1 MKTLLGIVLLLL
13 SASASSGA
21 FDNSITSSRSH
32 SMWDHASGFPGG
44 HVYSMTQTAD
54 GYLWFG
60 TGNGLVRYDGLRFEF
75 IPRGNSNDLSNG
87 LIPRVLTDASGQL
100 WAADDFT
107 HLFHYEAGLLKGPV
121 PDNGRHEYAVSVTN
135 KTFDGWLLFVS
146 ELQGVVEYKQGER
159 RVLLEPRAVPG
170 PPTAVAQTGDGTIW
184 IGTAEKG
191 LFQFTPEKGEASLL
205 QVPSLKNKRINCL
218 LPLANATLLVGTNQ
232 GLFISHGDNSF
243 SEVSLTLGHDEI
255 LALASGLKG
264 RIWIGM
270 ERQVFKADPKDIH
283 AKDRIRSL
291 EQLTVNGNST
301 VTALFEDRDGN
312 LWIGEPEAIERYQDS
327 AFIAYRSSEGSSEGP
342 GSEGLPC
349 SNCGAIY
356 VDSDQSVW
364 FAPPDG
370 GLFRIS
376 QGRVQSIEIAGLKN
390 DIVYSIAGAARDVWL
405 ARRSGGLTRL
415 SVVGNA
421 VRPSPHRQQSE
432 SIFIHDAVYSLYREP
447 NGTVWAGTL
456 HQGVSRLRN
465 GTWRT
470 FTTKD
475 GLPSDRISVIAG
487 NESGHIFVGTPNGLA
502 ELRNDRWTS
511 YNTHDGLPP
520 GAIESLFLDGNDT
533 LWIGTSRGIAFL
545 RSGAV
550 HVPLGAPTALYGDIL
565 GIAEKNGWL
574 WIATSDHILRVRSSA
589 LLKQAYAE
597 GDYREFGVTDG
608 LPSVEGV
615 SRSPSVELDGRGNI
629 WFSLKQGISLL
640 PASAFADPAF
650 PVTVRIEGMLVDG
663 KYVATGNHIRIS
675 SGRHRLTFQ
684 YAGINVS
691 NPERVRYHYRLAD
704 VDSSWS
710 EPTSLR
716 EVDFT
721 NIAPGRFEFRVAA
734 SNSDGVWNSNEAAI
748 AFEVEPS
755 IFQTRWFQVAS
766 VGMLALLALA
776 AYQLRVQ
783 QLHRQFN
790 IGLEARVNERTRIAR
805 DLHDT
810 LLQTLH
816 GLMFQFQAVR
826 NLLPGRPDEA
836 MRSLDDAIDE
846 AESALAESRNAIQGL
861 RSEAIA
867 QENLAELLKIT
878 MQELTA
884 SADGKTPIFDLIEEG
899 ERRSLSTAGK
909 NEICRIAIEI
919 VRNAFQHS
927 NATRIEAEVRYDNR
941 MLRLRI
947 RDDGRG
953 IDPKVLK
960 EGGRPGHWGLQ
971 GIRERAER
979 IGSQL
984 DFWSESGA
992 GTEVQLTVPAA
1003 IAYAG
1008 SREGIVARLLRRMK
1022 NNAERS

>member
-1 MKTLLGIVLLLL
+1 MKTLLGLVLLLL

-21 FDNSITSSRSH
+21 VNNSITSSHSRSI
-32 SMWDHASGFPGG
+32 WDHASGFPGG
-44 HVYSMTQTAD
+44 HVFSMAQTPD

-60 TGNGLVRYDGLRFEF
+60 TGDGLVRYDGLRFEF
-75 IPRGNSNDLSNG
+75 IPRANSNDLSNG
-87 LIPRVLTDASGQL
+87 LVPRVLTDASGQL

-107 HLFHYEAGLLKGPV
+107 HLFRYEAGLLKGPV
-121 PDNGRHEYAVSVTN
+121 PDNGRHGFAPSSTSQTY
-135 KTFDGWLLFVS
+135 DGWLLFVS

-170 PPTAVAQTGDGTIW
+170 PPTAVAQTADGIIW
-184 IGTAEKG
+184 IGTAQKG
-191 LFQFTPEKGEASLL
+191 LFQFSPEKGEASLL
-205 QVPSLKNKRINCL
+205 QVPGLENKRINCL
-218 LPLANATLLVGTNQ
+218 LPLANTTLLVGTKQ
-232 GLFISHGDNSF
+232 GLFISHGNNSF
-243 SEVSLTLGHDEI
+243 SEVSPTTGHDEI
-255 LALASGLKG
+255 LALASGLQG
-264 RIWIGM
+264 RIWIGTAG
-270 ERQVFKADPKDIH
+270 RVFKADPKDI
-283 AKDRIRSL
+283 DCRGRIRSL
-291 EQLTVNGNST
+291 DQVIVNGNRA

-312 LWIGEPEAIERYQDS
+312 LWIGEPEAVERYQDS
-327 AFIAYRSSEGSSEGP
+327 AFITYRS
-342 GSEGLPC
+342 SEGLPC

-356 VDSDQSVW
+356 VDSDQGVW
-364 FAPPDG
+364 FAPSDG

-376 QGRVQSIEIAGLKN
+376 QGKVQSIEIAGLKN
-390 DIVYSIAGAARDVWL
+390 DVVYSIAGAAGDVWV
-405 ARRSGGLTRL
+405 ARRNGGLTRL
-415 SVVGNA
+415 TVKGNSVRA
-421 VRPSPHRQQSE
+421 SPQGRQSE
-432 SIFIHDAVYSLYREP
+432 SIPINDSVYSVYREP

-456 HQGVSRLRN
+456 HHGLSRLRN
-465 GTWRT
+465 GTWHT

-475 GLPSDRISVIAG
+475 GLPSDRISVITG
-487 NESGHIFVGTPNGLA
+487 NESGLIFAGTPDGLA
-502 ELRNDRWTS
+502 QFKNDRWTN

-520 GAIESLFLDGNDT
+520 GPIESLFQDGSDT

-545 RSGAV
+545 RSGTV

-574 WIATSDHILRVRSSA
+574 WITTSDHILRVRPSA
-589 LLKQAYAE
+589 LLKQVYVD

-615 SRSPSVELDGRGNI
+615 NRSPSVELDNRGNI
-629 WFSLKQGISLL
+629 WFSLKQGISFL

-650 PVTVRIEGMLVDG
+650 PVTARIEGMLVDG
-663 KYVATGNHIRIS
+663 KNVATGNPIHIS
-675 SGRHRLTFQ
+675 SGRQRLTFQ

-691 NPERVRYHYRLAD
+691 NPEGLRYHYRLAD

-716 EVDFT
+716 EVNFT
-721 NIAPGRFEFRVAA
+721 NIAPGRFEFQVAA
-734 SNSDGVWNSNEAAI
+734 SNPDGVWNSNAAAI

-755 IFQTRWFQVAS
+755 MVQTRWFQAAS
-766 VGMLALLALA
+766 VGILALLALGI
-776 AYQLRVQ
+776 YQLRVQ

-816 GLMFQFQAVR
+816 GLLFQFQAVR
-826 NLLPGRPDEA
+826 NLLPRRPDEA
-836 MRSLDDAIDE
+836 VRSLDDAIE
-846 AESALAESRNAIQGL
+846 ETEKALAESRDAIQGL
-861 RSEAIA
+861 RSGGMA
-867 QENLAELLKIT
+867 QENLAELLTIT

-884 SADGKTPIFDLIEEG
+884 SADGKAPIFDLIEEG
-899 ERRSLSTAGK
+899 ERRSLSAAARS
-909 NEICRIAIEI
+909 EICRIALEI
-919 VRNAFQHS
+919 LRNAFRHA
-927 NATRIEAEVRYDNR
+927 NATRIEAEIRHDSQ

-947 RDDGRG
+947 RDNGRG

-960 EGGRPGHWGLQ
+960 EGGRSGHWGLL
-971 GIRERAER
+971 GIRERAAR

-1003 IAYAG
+1003 VAYEA
-1008 SREGIVARLLRRMK
+1008 SRDGIVARLLRR
-1022 NNAERS
+1022 NER